1 MSCCRKEN
9 LDSRLRCSRL
19 RKLPV
24 SRLSTPSTVCPS
36 ASRASQR
43 CEPRKPAAPVTITR
57 KDLGCSVGIQ
67 EVQKQGRRPP
77 GRVFVRDTNSS
88 HLLQPSLQ
96 QTIRLTPG
104 RGRPAP
110 RKSSLRQESLSPTRT
125 IKARQTTKYL
135 AAG

>member
-67 EVQKQGRRPP
+67 EVQKQVGDRPVGCLSGTP
-77 GRVFVRDTNSS
+77 TPAISYS
-88 HLLQPSLQ
+88 HLSSKQLDQHPAEGA
-96 QTIRLTPG
+96 RLHG
-104 RGRPAP
+104 
-110 RKSSLRQESLSPTRT
+110 KVHYVK
-125 IKARQTTKYL
+125 KAYHQL
-135 AAG
+135 AL